1 MSPLW
6 ITLQAVVW
14 GFGLRAALDLRRE
27 FGAGSST
34 WTAFVWAVVN
44 CFVMDLSMLALTFTG
59 APAFGVLSVETGII
73 AGLLMGLT
81 VRGLLRD
88 LATRAT
94 SRNAWAW
101 DRLGVA
107 TLVALGTLAAGV
119 AIRPGLAENAITLLH
134 PLEGAIW
141 LVTSLVASLVLATRS
156 FTPDQVAVYRPRT
169 LALAFGAS
177 FVHASLTPLAWLT
190 GWTWPEGLGPLAGT
204 LFIFT
209 VVTSLYGTLLRV
221 RGARLADA
229 ERQVHEAQTQLFSVE
244 KLVAVGTLAAGAAHD
259 FNNALTVISG
269 SAQLALDNPEVRGQA
284 RQDIEAILH
293 ASQDAAGIS
302 RNLLQLARRQ
312 VPKDRVG
319 SVRDA
324 VLFPLESLAKDL
336 DRRHIAV
343 TTSCADP
350 GPMDVD
356 PSAIA
361 QVCLNLYLNARDAME
376 VTGGGHLS
384 VTLVADDHEVA
395 IHVRDT
401 GTGIPAWFQAKI
413 FQPLQT
419 TKGDKGTGLG
429 LAGAKSIVEAMGG
442 ALNFE
447 TQEGHGTTFTIRL
460 PRVPALA
467 SRRAS

>member
-44 CFVMDLSMLALTFTG
+44 CFVMDLSMLGLAFTG
-59 APAFGVLSVETGII
+59 LPAFGVMSVGTGIV

-81 VRGLLRD
+81 IRGLLHD
-88 LATRAT
+88 LATGDTART
-94 SRNAWAW
+94 AWAW

-107 TLVALGTLAAGV
+107 ALGGLAA
-119 AIRPGLAENAITLLH
+119 AAGLVSLAPRLADTTIALLH
-134 PLEGAIW
+134 PVEGAIW
-141 LVTSLVASLVLATRS
+141 LATSAVAVVVLLTRS
-156 FTPDQVAVYRPRT
+156 FTSNQVAVYRPRT
-169 LALAFGAS
+169 LALAFAAS
-177 FVHASLTPLAWLT
+177 LGHASLTPLAWVT

-221 RGARLADA
+221 RGQRLADA
-229 ERQVHEAQTQLFSVE
+229 ERQVREAQAQLYSVE

-269 SAQLALDNPEVRGQA
+269 SAQMALDNPDVRGQA
-284 RQDIEAILH
+284 RHDVEAILH
-293 ASQDAAGIS
+293 ASEDAAGIS

-312 VPKDRVG
+312 APPGRFG
-319 SVRDA
+319 SLREA

-336 DRRHIAV
+336 ARRRITV
-343 TTSCADP
+343 ITSADDP
-350 GPMDVD
+350 GPVDVD
-356 PSAIA
+356 SSAIA

-376 VTGGGHLS
+376 PNGGGQLS
-384 VTLVADDHEVA
+384 VTLTPESDEIA

-401 GTGIPAWFQAKI
+401 GTGIPDWFRPRI

-429 LAGAKSIVEAMGG
+429 LAGAKSIVESMGG
-442 ALNFE
+442 TLSFD
-447 TQEGHGTTFTIRL
+447 TREGHGTTFTIRL
-460 PRVPALA
+460 PRIRALTA
-467 SRRAS
+467 RRAS

>member
-27 FGAGSST
+27 FGTGART
-34 WTAFVWAVVN
+34 WTAFVWAVIN
-44 CFVMDLSMLALTFTG
+44 CFVMDLAMLGLVFTG
-59 APAFGVLSVETGII
+59 HPAFGILSVGTGIA
-73 AGLLMGLT
+73 AGVLMGLM
-81 VRGLLRD
+81 VLGLLRD
-88 LATRAT
+88 LERGETAHTP
-94 SRNAWAW
+94 WAW
-101 DRLGVA
+101 DRVGQIGLAGL
-107 TLVALGTLAAGV
+107 TIAAGL
-119 AIRPGLAENAITLLH
+119 LAVVPAAPAAVIGVLH
-134 PLEGAIW
+134 PVEGAIW
-141 LVTSLVASLVLATRS
+141 LVTSAWAAFLLLTRT
-156 FTPDQVAVYRPRT
+156 FTPAQVAVYRPPV
-169 LALAFGAS
+169 LAMAFGAS
-177 FVHASLTPLAWLT
+177 LAHASLTPLAWLT

-269 SAQLALDNPEVRGQA
+269 NAQLALDNPEVRGQA
-284 RQDIEAILH
+284 RLDVEAILH
-293 ASQDAAGIS
+293 ASEDAAGIS

-312 VPKDRVG
+312 APPNRVR

-336 DRRHIAV
+336 ERRHIAV
-343 TTSCADP
+343 AISCADP
-350 GPMDVD
+350 GPMEVD
-356 PSAIA
+356 TSAIA

-376 VTGGGHLS
+376 ATGGGQLS
-384 VTLVADDHEVA
+384 VTLVADDREVA

-401 GTGIPAWFQAKI
+401 GTGIPAWFQEKI

-429 LAGAKSIVEAMGG
+429 LAGAKSIVDSMGG
-442 ALNFE
+442 TLSFE
-447 TQEGHGTTFTIRL
+447 TNEGHGTTFTIRL
-460 PRVPALA
+460 PYVPALA

>member
-27 FGAGSST
+27 FGAGSLT

-44 CFVMDLSMLALTFTG
+44 CFVMDLSMLALAFTG
-59 APAFGVLSVETGII
+59 APAFGVVSVGTGII

-88 LATRAT
+88 LATGVT

-101 DRLGVA
+101 DRLGVV
-107 TLVALGTLAAGV
+107 TLIALGAFGGIVSLRPGAAEIIV
-119 AIRPGLAENAITLLH
+119 AILH
-134 PLEGAIW
+134 PMEGAIW
-141 LVTSLVASLVLATRS
+141 LVTSAVAAVVLSTRS
-156 FTPDQVAVYRPRT
+156 FTSGQVAVYRPRI

-177 FVHASLTPLAWLT
+177 FVHASLTPLAWVT
-190 GWTWPEGLGPLAGT
+190 DWTWPEGLGPLAGT

-221 RGARLADA
+221 RGQRLADA
-229 ERQVHEAQTQLFSVE
+229 ERQVHEAQAQLFSVE

-269 SAQLALDNPEVRGQA
+269 NAQLALDNPEVRGQA
-284 RQDIEAILH
+284 RQDVEAILH

-302 RNLLQLARRQ
+302 RNLLRLARRQ
-312 VPKDRVG
+312 APQGRSG
-319 SVRDA
+319 SLREA
-324 VLFPLESLAKDL
+324 AFFPLESLAKDL
-336 DRRHIAV
+336 ERRHVTV
-343 TTSCADP
+343 TTSGEDP
-350 GPMDVD
+350 GPLDVD
-356 PSAIA
+356 ASAIA

-376 VTGGGHLS
+376 ATGGGHLD
-384 VTLVADDHEVA
+384 VALESDDTEVA

-401 GTGIPAWFQAKI
+401 GTGIPAWFQPRI

-429 LAGAKSIVEAMGG
+429 LAGAKSIVESMGG
-442 ALNFE
+442 ALSFE
-447 TQEGHGTTFTIRL
+447 TREGHGTTFTIRL
-460 PRVPALA
+460 QRLPAPA
-467 SRRAS
+467 ARRAS